1 MDLNSINR
9 QIKYWFLDKI
19 LNFMKLIYK
28 NKKFIIHKN
37 KNKVIIQLIQLLQI
51 KIHFWIGNLKLWK
64 NIFLNNKLILWN
76 NKIFYKTMS
85 LYNKI
90 NLEIYLVITKMNI
103 NKEMIHYIVL
113 QKN

>member
-1 MDLNSINR
+1 
-9 QIKYWFLDKI
+9 
-19 LNFMKLIYK
+19 
-28 NKKFIIHKN
+28 
-37 KNKVIIQLIQLLQI
+37 
-51 KIHFWIGNLKLWK
+51 
-64 NIFLNNKLILWN
+64 
-76 NKIFYKTMS
+76 MS